1 MRIPQSH
8 IDRHGIDVKMTPMID
23 VVFLLL
29 IFFVCTASFQI
40 PEEILPAGLV
50 ALSGSSVDVDVE
62 IELEPDLEQVIVKI
76 GYQEGRA
83 TWLVNERP
91 YESLAQV
98 RSVLAA
104 VAAIDASVPVI
115 LDVEGTVPLGN
126 VIDVYDV
133 CRLVGLDQIQFAAS
147 AQV

>member
-50 ALSGSSVDVDVE
+50 ALSGSSVDVE

-76 GYQEGRA
+76 GYQEGRV

-104 VAAIDASVPVI
+104 VAEIDASVPVI

>member
-1 MRIPQSH
+1 MRIPQSQ

-50 ALSGSSVDVDVE
+50 ALSGSSVDVE

-91 YESLAQV
+91 YDSLAQV

-104 VAAIDASVPVI
+104 VAEIDAGVPVI

-133 CRLVGLDQIQFAAS
+133 CRLVGLDKIQFAAS

>member
-50 ALSGSSVDVDVE
+50 ALSGSSVDVE
-62 IELEPDLEQVIVKI
+62 ILLEPDLEQVIVKI

-104 VAAIDASVPVI
+104 VAEIDAGVPVI
-115 LDVEGTVPLGN
+115 LDVEGMVPLGN

-133 CRLVGLDQIQFAAS
+133 CRLVGLDKIQFAAS
-147 AQV
+147 AQI